1 MCDTCLNQDSC
12 PNTGNG
18 KCQYYMGRTPETIPY
33 AQPSI
38 TEREKSYVKE
48 AMENGWGENRNL
60 WITRFEQAFAKYIGV
75 KHALATSSCTG
86 AMHLGLAGLGI
97 GKGDA
102 VVLADTN
109 WIATVAPI
117 IYLGAKPIF
126 VDILKDSWC
135 IDPNFKMHSPRPK
148 AIIATHLYGNL
159 CDMNTLAVLGDLFN
173 IPIIEDT
180 AEAIGSEYFGQKA
193 GSMGKFGVF
202 SFHGTKTLATGEGG
216 MFVTNDTELY
226 KKVFMLSEH
235 GRDEFSPMFWPE
247 VIGYKYKMSNI
258 QAAMGVA
265 QLERINE
272 LVADKRRVMEE
283 YRYRL
288 SGLELDM
295 NPEPKGCYNSYW
307 MPTVVAPPPV
317 TRGSFLREFARDH
330 IDSRIFFHPLSSL
343 KMFKDCYR
351 NVNAWDIPTRAI
363 NLPSF
368 YGMTEGQINRVS
380 NAVKAALGC

>member
-1 MCDTCLNQDSC
+1 MLKNQE
-12 PNTGNG
+12 
-18 KCQYYMGRTPETIPY
+18 KIPY
-33 AQPSI
+33 AKPSI
-38 TEREKSYVKE
+38 TDREIAYVND
-48 AMENGWGENRNL
+48 AITNGWGDNRSF
-60 WITRFEQAFAKYIGV
+60 WIERFEQAFAKYIGV
-75 KHALATSSCTG
+75 NHALATSSCTG

-97 GKGDA
+97 GKGDT

-135 IDPNFKMHSPRPK
+135 IDPNFKMPSPCPK

-159 CDMNTLAVLGDLFN
+159 CDMNTLTVLGDLFG
-173 IPIIEDT
+173 IPIIEDA

-202 SFHGTKTLATGEGG
+202 SFHGTKTLVTGEGG

-226 KKVFMLSEH
+226 KKVLMLSEH
-235 GRDEFSPMFWPE
+235 GRGELSPMFWPE
-247 VIGYKYKMSNI
+247 TIGYKYKMSNI

-272 LVADKRRVMEE
+272 LVDDKRRVMAE
-283 YRYRL
+283 YRDAL
-288 SGLELDM
+288 KGLGLEM

-307 MPTVVAPPPV
+307 MPTVVAQPPT
-317 TRGSFLREFARDH
+317 TRGGFLREFSRDH

-343 KMFKDCYR
+343 KMFKDCYK

-380 NAVKAALGC
+380 NAVKAALGG